1 MKTGIKNID
10 EAVITDIIYFTVNE
24 DNIRVSK
31 IYLGRK
37 AALNNTKELNR
48 NTVNL
53 KYRTLQYC
61 VCGNDPNNIL
71 YIND

>member
-1 MKTGIKNID
+1 MKTGINYID
-10 EAVITDIIYFTVNE
+10 EEVITDIIYFTVNE

-37 AALNNTKELNR
+37 AALNNTKELNE

-61 VCGNDPNNIL
+61 VFAHNSNNIL